1 MSTTINTFIQAI
13 NTYSHAHESFL
24 SAKDRVDSLRDE
36 VEQRIKN
43 KFVNKFNAY
52 DFEIN
57 FCHITKSFLITR
69 QYLAPYIDLH
79 VVNCDP
85 SEFELMKIEVQNST
99 NNQFNFHILYRWV
112 PQS

>member
-1 MSTTINTFIQAI
+1 MPTPINTFIQAI
-13 NTYSHAHESFL
+13 NTYSHAHETFL

-43 KFVNKFNAY
+43 KFVTKFNAY
-52 DFEIN
+52 DFKIE

-69 QYLAPYIDLH
+69 QYVAPHIDLAI
-79 VVNCDP
+79 VNCGG
-85 SEFELMKIEVQNST
+85 SEFELVKIEVESRV
-99 NNQFNFHILYRWV
+99 NNQHCFQILYKWV